1 MAPCSLSLSPSRPAD
16 AGPAAR
22 KPLRAGMWVQI
33 TEGVAA
39 GAKGWVCACAAGKAT
54 IMAVGITRL
63 PLLLTVPVQCCRPAA
78 AGS

>member
-1 MAPCSLSLSPSRPAD
+1 LAPCSLNPSSSRPAE
-16 AGPAAR
+16 PASPAPR
-22 KPLRAGMWVQI
+22 PLRAGMWVQI

-54 IMAVGITRL
+54 IMAIGITRL
-63 PLLLTVPVQCCRPAA
+63 PLLLTVPVQCCRPAP